1 MLKLLG
7 SVIILAASTMGGLY
21 FAKRYSDR
29 PRELRI
35 LQQALLMLETE
46 IVYGVVPLNLA
57 MKHIGDRVSGS
68 IRMVF
73 REMSKNLQELD
84 GASTFECWKLA
95 INKYFHLTA
104 LKLQD
109 KEILMQFGLT
119 LGISDREDQM
129 KHIKLTIQ
137 NLATEEL
144 LARED
149 QKQYEKLSK
158 SLGVLLGLLIVIL
171 IY

>member
-7 SVIILAASTMGGLY
+7 SALIIAASTMGGFY
-21 FAKRYSDR
+21 IAKRYSDR
-29 PRELRI
+29 PIQLRI

-46 IVYGVVPLNLA
+46 IVYGAVPLDIA
-57 MKHIGDRVSGS
+57 MKNIGDRLAAPLK
-68 IRMVF
+68 MF
-73 REMSKNLQELD
+73 FYDMSENLQKLD
-84 GASTFECWKLA
+84 GASTFECWRFA
-95 INKYFHLTA
+95 IDKYFPLTS
-104 LKLQD
+104 LKNQD
-109 KEILMQFGLT
+109 KGILLQFGQT

-144 LARED
+144 LAREE
-149 QKQYEKLSK
+149 QKKYEKLSK
-158 SLGVLLGLLIVIL
+158 NLGLLLGLLIVIL